1 MSAIQVLRKH
11 ADRFEE
17 FGDTPHK
24 ELFHAAKV
32 CNACAMAAEAMESN
46 NYKAWYREVHKTTRA
61 VVVYGILSAST
72 ELTTNEY
79 RLAIV
84 LLDKDK
90 P

>member
-1 MSAIQVLRKH
+1 MSAIDVLRKQ
-11 ADRFEE
+11 AARFDALANA
-17 FGDTPHK
+17 GHL
-24 ELFHAAKV
+24 ELHPAARV
-32 CNACAMAAEAMESN
+32 CNACAMAADALESG

>member
-1 MSAIQVLRKH
+1 
-11 ADRFEE
+11 
-17 FGDTPHK
+17 
-24 ELFHAAKV
+24 
-32 CNACAMAAEAMESN
+32 
-46 NYKAWYREVHKTTRA
+46 VHKTTRA

>member
-1 MSAIQVLRKH
+1 MSAIQVLRTQ
-11 ADRFEE
+11 AARFSE

-24 ELFHAAKV
+24 ELRPAAMV
-32 CNACAMAAEAMESN
+32 CTACSIAADAMESG
-46 NYKAWYREVHKTTRA
+46 NYWVWYREVGKKVRA

-72 ELTTNEY
+72 DLTVNDY